1 MASSRKKKE
10 RLSMKEAFEKV
21 DVIKGRVARKK
32 NGKGIRDVWWR
43 YPYFIEKFIRNSR
56 PLSYIILF
64 SILGAFLCFYIVSG
78 NFLSKL
84 KTEENNSFTE
94 GSVGAISSLNP
105 IFLTQ
110 NPIDKSIHELV
121 FEKFIN
127 VDSEGN
133 PLAGIAISWSTS
145 KDNLVYTFDIS
156 SDHIWHDGEPLTI
169 DDVVF
174 TFDSA
179 IKLAEKYG
187 EDSVGIPIVGMKV
200 EKVDDDTVK
209 FTLKD
214 TNAIFFE
221 AVSIYILPKHRLESI
236 SLNDLKFDVFTK
248 YPVGSGPY
256 KVVKSEPNIVVLE
269 ASEYYPSKVGI
280 QDFTYRIYDDIESLE
295 VAFRNGEL
303 DAISGVDSGGMNFVY
318 EYSDYKVL
326 ETSLE
331 QRTKM
336 IFFNTRR
343 DSLSKADIRQALSYI
358 TNKKNLLKISGI
370 PGEISLGVIPSSSW
384 AFNSEA
390 AQYMYSPDSAGEI
403 FEKLGY
409 TKNSKNGFY
418 ESKDNKILSFSLS
431 YLSNDTNTRLVNALK
446 DLWEDEGVL
455 LNLEPLTYDQITQE
469 VISTRNFEMLLYE
482 VETTVDPDQYN
493 LWHSLKKD
501 YPDQNLSGYDYERVD
516 ILLEEGR
523 TELDRK
529 IRKEKYLLFQKYLM
543 NDAPAIFLYHP
554 EYIYVVPNILE
565 GPDLN
570 GVSFPEERFK
580 NITEWTL

>member
-1 MASSRKKKE
+1 
-10 RLSMKEAFEKV
+10 MKEAFAKV
-21 DVIKGRVARKK
+21 DVVKNRVVRKK
-32 NGKGIRDVWWR
+32 NANGLRDIWWR
-43 YPYFIEKFIRNSR
+43 YPYFIEKIIRGSR
-56 PLSYIILF
+56 PLSYIVIF

-78 NFLSKL
+78 SFISKL
-84 KTEENNSFTE
+84 KTEERNSFVE

-133 PLAGIAISWSTS
+133 PLPGIAVSWSTS
-145 KDNLVYTFDIS
+145 KDNLIYTFDIS
-156 SDHIWHDGEPLTI
+156 LDHFWHDGEPLTI

-179 IKLAEKYG
+179 TKLAEKYG
-187 EDSVGIPIVGMKV
+187 EDSVGIPLVGMKV
-200 EKVDDDTVK
+200 EKIDNDTVK
-209 FTLKD
+209 FTLED

-236 SLNDLKFDVFTK
+236 SLNDLKFDIFTK
-248 YPVGSGPY
+248 YPIGSGPY
-256 KVVKSEPNIVVLE
+256 KVVKSEPNIIVLE
-269 ASEYYPSKVGI
+269 TSEYYPSKVNI
-280 QDFTYRIYDDIESLE
+280 QSFTYRIYDDIESLE

-303 DAISGVDSGGMNFVY
+303 DAISGVDSGGMDFVY
-318 EYSDYKVL
+318 EYSNYKVL
-326 ETSLE
+326 KTGLE

-343 DSLSKADIRQALSYI
+343 DFLSEADIRQALSYI
-358 TNKKNLLKISGI
+358 TNKEVLLKNSGI

-390 AQYMYSPDSAGEI
+390 VQYTYSPESAGKILE
-403 FEKLGY
+403 ELGY
-409 TKNSKNGFY
+409 TKNAKSGFY
-418 ESKDNKILSFSLS
+418 ESKDNKILSLSLS

-446 DLWEDEGVL
+446 DLWKSEGVL

-523 TELDRK
+523 TELNRN
-529 IRKEKYLLFQKYLM
+529 IRKEKYSLFQKYLM

-554 EYIYVVPNILE
+554 EYIYVVPDTLE
-565 GPDLN
+565 GPDLSN
-570 GVSFPEERFK
+570 ISFPEERFK